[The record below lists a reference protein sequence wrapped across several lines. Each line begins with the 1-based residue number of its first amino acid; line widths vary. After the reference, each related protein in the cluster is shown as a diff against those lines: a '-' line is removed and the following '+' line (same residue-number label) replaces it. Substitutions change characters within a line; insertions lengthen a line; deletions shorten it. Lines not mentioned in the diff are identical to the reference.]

1 MAAKPE
7 IALVGPGRL
16 GSALGLAL
24 AGARYRIRE
33 IISRDTSTP
42 VVRKL
47 SREIKA
53 KVASLRSAELDADL
67 VWFCVPDREIAS
79 VANKI
84 ASLTSWKRKVA
95 FHSSGALASDELDAL
110 RHRGAAVASV
120 HPRSEEHTSELQSPD
135 H

>member
-16 GSALGLAL
+16 GSALALAL

-33 IISRDTSTP
+33 IISRDTSTAA
-42 VVRKL
+42 VRKL

-79 VANKI
+79 VANK
-84 ASLTSWKRKVA
+84 
-95 FHSSGALASDELDAL
+95 
-110 RHRGAAVASV
+110 
-120 HPRSEEHTSELQSPD
+120 RSEERRVGKECRSRWS
-135 H
+135 